1 MTGLGTHSI
10 EGDRRLG
17 GGQFGVSG
25 RAQHPAYRS
34 SKKRAASI
42 RVQSQ
47 GFTTRESRE
56 KRTGAAK
63 AKVVV
68 LDRGNAPVA
77 KGGADVRRAVVVPTA
92 AAVDARCICRTV
104 GR

>member
-1 MTGLGTHSI
+1 MTGLGTRSI
-10 EGDRRLG
+10 EGDRSLG
-17 GGQFGVSG
+17 GGQFSVSG

-47 GFTTRESRE
+47 GFNTQESRE
-56 KRTGAAK
+56 KRTGTAK
-63 AKVVV
+63 AQADELKRRVV
-68 LDRGNAPVA
+68 PVA
-77 KGGADVRRAVVVPTA
+77 GGGADARRVVEAPATA
-92 AAVDARCICRTV
+92 ANDAVCICRTV

>member
-1 MTGLGTHSI
+1 MTGLGTRSI

-17 GGQFGVSG
+17 GGQFSVSG

-34 SKKRAASI
+34 SKKRAAPI

-63 AKVVV
+63 AKVDAQV
-68 LDRGNAPVA
+68 RGNEPAA
-77 KGGADVRRAVVVPTA
+77 KGGADERRVVVEPTA
-92 AAVDARCICRTV
+92 AAEDARCICRTV